1 VNLWRSPF
9 ASQDIHNRARVS
21 DIIAPDISSRSRRRG
36 SLAASASAC
45 AAGRQLAGGASVSVR
60 SVARQYA
67 QALFQVA
74 DRSQRQDA
82 IGRDLEALMQVV
94 DSHAEL
100 RAVFETP
107 LVGPRKKRALV
118 DALIAAAPD
127 LGPEI
132 GRLLELLAE
141 RDRLML
147 LGDIAR
153 AYRERVM
160 AADRMVAADVT
171 TALPMGEE
179 RRASLAQALGKATGQ
194 TVTIST
200 RVDPAILGG
209 VVARVGSLV
218 FDGSVVRQVE
228 RLRQRLL
235 AEA

>member
-1 VNLWRSPF
+1 
-9 ASQDIHNRARVS
+9 
-21 DIIAPDISSRSRRRG
+21 
-36 SLAASASAC
+36 
-45 AAGRQLAGGASVSVR
+45 VSVQ

-67 QALFQVA
+67 QALFKVA
-74 DRSQRQDA
+74 ERSRRQDE
-82 IGRDLEALMQVV
+82 IGRDLEELMRLV

-107 LVGPRKKRALV
+107 LVLPRKKRALV

-127 LGPEI
+127 LGAEV

-153 AYRERVM
+153 AYRERVLVSE
-160 AADRMVAADVT
+160 RTVAAEVT
-171 TALPMGEE
+171 TAIPIGDE

-200 RVDPAILGG
+200 KVDPAIMGG

-218 FDGSVVRQVE
+218 FDGSVARQIE